1 MNLVEFLQNLSAI
14 GIELWVNGDKLCYE
28 APEDVL
34 SPELLAQIKQYKQ
47 EIIYLLQKRTNI
59 AKTDPLSHR
68 QTAVWFLYQLAP
80 LSAAYNL
87 AYAAR
92 LVSNVDIAAL
102 RQATQALIERHSVLR
117 TTYTAQHGEPVQTI
131 QENQEVCFSIQEAAN
146 WSQDDLSNWLV
157 SESDRPFDLNNG
169 PVLRFNLL
177 IKNTIT
183 DASVAKEVILLM
195 SAHHIAMDFWSLEL
209 LVSELR
215 LFYKAIKTGQQIA
228 LPPQNL
234 QYKDFVRWENQMLA
248 SQEGERL
255 WNYWRDRLAG
265 ELPIL
270 NLPTDRPRPPVQTY
284 EGASYSFVFGE
295 KLIHNLL
302 EVAKAEGV
310 TLYTIILAAFQ
321 VLLLRYTNQEDILIG
336 CPMAGRSL
344 AEFEKIVGF
353 FANPVVCRADLSG
366 NPTFRDLLSRVR
378 SCLLGALEHQDYPY
392 ALLVER
398 LRPLRD
404 SSRSPLDQVAL
415 VWDRTHQSEGQV
427 SLMDSDGLIV
437 ESITPE
443 SKGSP
448 FDLSLTIVDIT
459 GSLKGIWTYN
469 TDLFDGSTIE
479 RMAGHF
485 QTLLEGIVANPHQQI
500 WQLPLL
506 RENERQ
512 QLLVEWND
520 TQKDYPQDKC
530 IHQWFEEQVER
541 TPDAVAVVFQN
552 QQLTYGE
559 LNDRANQLAHYLQT
573 FGVGPEV
580 LVGICVERS
589 LEMVVGLL
597 GILKAGGAYV
607 PLDPTYP
614 SERLGYMLQDAL
626 VQVLLTKAQLVESLP
641 KHNARVVCLDTSA
654 RAIALLSESNPI
666 SGVTSDN
673 LAYVIYTSGS
683 TGKPKGAMNTHLGI
697 CNRLLWMQETYQLT
711 AADCVLQKT
720 PFSFDVSVWELFW
733 PLLTG
738 ARLVVAKPGGHQ
750 DSAYLVNLILEQQI
764 TTLHFVPS
772 MLQVFLEE
780 QGLESCSCLKRTFC
794 SGEELPKKLEER
806 FFARLGCELHNLY
819 GPTEAAI
826 DVTFW
831 QCKPESNRQKVPIGR
846 PIANTQ
852 IYILNPDLQPVPI
865 GVPGELHISG
875 AGLALGYLNR
885 PETTAE
891 KFIPNPFS
899 SEPGS
904 RLYRTGDLARYL
916 ADGNIE
922 YLGRRDY
929 QVKIR
934 GFRIEL
940 GEIQAALTQYPDV
953 NTCVA
958 IVREDTSGDKR
969 LVAYVVVDTHIA
981 VTKSEL
987 RSFLKTKLPEYM
999 IPAAFVILESLPLT
1013 PNGKLDRR
1021 ALPAPDTNRLAVET
1035 SFVPPLDIVE
1045 QQLAEIWA
1053 EVLSV
1058 YPVGVRENFFDL
1070 GGHSLLA
1077 VQLMARI
1084 EQQFKKN
1091 LPLATLFQNST
1102 IERLATILRQP
1113 IDDLDWSA
1121 LVPIQPN
1128 GSKPPFFCVP
1138 GAEGNTTYLYN
1149 LAHHLGKQQPF
1160 YGLQPLGLDGESKPH
1175 RRIEDMAAYYIE
1187 AIQSIQP
1194 SGPYFL
1200 GGHSFGGMVAFEM
1213 ATQLHQQG
1221 YEVALLALLDSSA
1234 PGYRTNKLDFDGDDA
1249 GWLNMIASIYENIYG
1264 KSLNVSEETLKVLAP
1279 DEQLNYFKQQLQM
1292 VNLLPPDVGIKQ
1304 VRGMMQVFK
1313 TNFQTAC
1320 VYMPQ
1325 AIYPAQIT
1333 FFKASQIDVVN
1344 HAYSEILDELGLD
1357 WDKFSAQPL
1366 DIHFVPGN
1374 HNTMLNEPHVQVLA
1388 KQLTICIERSQA
1400 NG

>member
-1 MNLVEFLQNLSAI
+1 MNLVEFIQSLSAT

-34 SPELLAQIKQYKQ
+34 TPELLTQIKQHKE
-47 EIIYLLQKRTNI
+47 EIIYSLQKRTDT

-68 QTAVWFLYQLAP
+68 QKALWFFYQLAP
-80 LSAAYNL
+80 NSSAYNVR
-87 AYAAR
+87 YAAR
-92 LVSNVDIAAL
+92 LMLNVDIPAL
-102 RQATQALIERHSVLR
+102 RQAAQALIERHSILR

-131 QENQEVCFSIQEAAN
+131 QENQEVCFSVQEATNGSKDDFHN
-146 WSQDDLSNWLV
+146 WIV
-157 SESDRPFDLNNG
+157 SESDRPFDLSNG
-169 PVLRFNLL
+169 PVIRFNLL
-177 IKNTIT
+177 IKNTLT
-183 DASVAKEVILLM
+183 DTSVVKEVILLM
-195 SAHHIAMDFWSLEL
+195 TAHHIVVDFWSLEL

-215 LFYKAIKTGQQIA
+215 MFYEAFKTGQRVA

-234 QYKDFVRWENQMLA
+234 QYKDYVQWENQMLA

-255 WNYWRDRLAG
+255 WNYWQKQLTG

-284 EGASYSFVFGE
+284 EGASYPFVLEE
-295 KLIHNLL
+295 KLTHKLL
-302 EVAKAEGV
+302 DLAKVEGV

-321 VLLLRYTNQEDILIG
+321 VLLLHYTNQEDILIG
-336 CPMAGRSL
+336 SPTAGRSF

-353 FANPVVCRADLSG
+353 FANPVVLRADLSG
-366 NPTFRDLLSRVR
+366 NPTFRDLLYRVR
-378 SCLLGALEHQDYPY
+378 ACVLDALEHQDYPY
-392 ALLVER
+392 GLLVKR
-398 LRPLRD
+398 VQPFRD
-404 SSRSPLDQVAL
+404 LSRSPLEQVAIT
-415 VWDRTHQSEGQV
+415 WERSHQSEGQV

-437 ESITPE
+437 ESIIIE
-443 SKGSP
+443 SRAAIL
-448 FDLSLTIVDIT
+448 DLSLLIFDIT
-459 GSLKGIWTYN
+459 RPLRGIWTYN
-469 TDLFDGSTIE
+469 TDLFDASTIE
-479 RMAGHF
+479 RMAEHF
-485 QTLLEGIVANPHQQI
+485 QTLLAAIVANPQQEI

-506 RENERQ
+506 TQDERQ

-530 IHQWFEEQVER
+530 IHQLFEEQVER
-541 TPDAVAVVFQN
+541 TLDAVAVVFEN
-552 QQLTYGE
+552 QQLTYRE
-559 LNDRANQLAHYLQT
+559 LNNRANQLAHYLQSL
-573 FGVGPEV
+573 GVEPEV
-580 LVGICVERS
+580 LVGLCVERS
-589 LEMVVGLL
+589 IEMVVGVL

-607 PLDPTYP
+607 PIDPQLP
-614 SERLGYMLQDAL
+614 QERLEFILSDAQVSL
-626 VQVLLTKAQLVESLP
+626 VLTQQHLLP
-641 KHNARVVCLDTSA
+641 KAARTDGVVCLD
-654 RAIALLSESNPI
+654 I
-666 SGVTSDN
+666 SGDAWTSQSEDN
-673 LAYVIYTSGS
+673 PSSDVLPTNLVYVIYTSGT
-683 TGKPKGAMNTHLGI
+683 TGKPKGVMLPHQAI
-697 CNRLLWMQETYQLT
+697 CNHMLWMQTNFPLTET
-711 AADCVLQKT
+711 DKVLQKT
-720 PFSFDVSVWELFW
+720 PFSFDASVWEFYA
-733 PLLTG
+733 PLLVG
-738 ARLVVAKPGGHQ
+738 AQLVMARPGGHQ
-750 DSAYLVNLILEQQI
+750 DSDYLIQTIVEQKI
-764 TTLHFVPS
+764 TTLQLVPS
-772 MLQVFLEE
+772 LLRMLLENDRVANCQSLKNVFC
-780 QGLESCSCLKRTFC
+780 G
-794 SGEELPKKLEER
+794 GEPLSIELQER
-806 FFARLGCELHNLY
+806 FFAHLGCELHNLY

-831 QCKPESNRQKVPIGR
+831 RCRSQSHFTTVPIGR

-865 GVPGELHISG
+865 GVPGELYISG

-899 SEPGS
+899 PEPGS

-916 ADGNIE
+916 GDGNIE

-940 GEIQAALTQYPDV
+940 GEIEAVLTQHPGV
-953 NTCVA
+953 NSCCA
-958 IVREDTSGDKR
+958 IVREDTPGDKR
-969 LVAYVVVDTHIA
+969 LIAYVVFDIDTS

-1013 PNGKLDRR
+1013 PNGKLDIR
-1021 ALPAPDTNRLAVET
+1021 ALPTPDTNRLAVET

-1045 QQLAEIWA
+1045 QQLAQIWA
-1053 EVLSV
+1053 EVLNV
-1058 YPVGVRENFFDL
+1058 HPVGVKDDFFDL

-1077 VQLMARI
+1077 VQLMTRI

-1128 GSKPPFFCVP
+1128 GSQRPFFCVP
-1138 GAEGNTTYLYN
+1138 GVEGNTTYLYN
-1149 LAHHLGKQQPF
+1149 LAHHLGKEQPF
-1160 YGLQPLGLDGESKPH
+1160 YGLQPLGLDGQSKPH
-1175 RRIEDMAAYYIE
+1175 RRIEDMAAYFIE

-1194 SGPYFL
+1194 SGPYLL

-1234 PGYRTNKLDFDGDDA
+1234 PGYKTNKLDFDGDDA
-1249 GWLNMIASIYENIYG
+1249 AWLNAIASIYENIYG
-1264 KSLNVSEETLKVLAP
+1264 KSLNVSEEALKVLAP
-1279 DEQLNYFKQQLQM
+1279 DEQLNYFKQRLQM
-1292 VNLLPPDVGIKQ
+1292 VNLLPADVGIKQ
-1304 VRGMMQVFK
+1304 LRRMMQVFK
-1313 TNFQTAC
+1313 TNYQSAS

-1325 AIYPAQIT
+1325 AIYPARVT
-1333 FFKASQIDVVN
+1333 FFKASEIDAVSN
-1344 HAYSEILDELGLD
+1344 DYSEMLDELGLD

-1366 DIHFVPGN
+1366 KLHFVPGN

-1388 KQLTICIERSQA
+1388 EQLTICIERSQA
-1400 NG
+1400 DD